1 MGNIELNNDLKLS
14 YPDGFH
20 VMTEEELKKYKY
32 FEGAPGFCIEDPER
46 HIIISV
52 SWRQANP
59 FVAMIAGTADVARNM
74 EARIR
79 KPMKKFGYKP
89 EGFIRRDVGGRAAD
103 GFRYTYQVQEI
114 VMKGESLS
122 VKNGSNFY
130 YIHSYFRD
138 ALREESLAVLDGIF
152 GSAGWKEE

>member
-79 KPMKKFGYKP
+79 KPMKKFGPVGQERKQFLLYP
-89 EGFIRRDVGGRAAD
+89 QLFQRRAQGREPGCA
-103 GFRYTYQVQEI
+103 
-114 VMKGESLS
+114 
-122 VKNGSNFY
+122 
-130 YIHSYFRD
+130 
-138 ALREESLAVLDGIF
+138 
-152 GSAGWKEE
+152 